1 MFGAGIVRFI
11 GRVLIVVLVI
21 LGVYLGYMYL
31 TTEGPPE
38 KFNHYREYVLGLV
51 AEELTED
58 VAGTEEKPSRLLL
71 AGDPKNRVLYVIKK
85 ALLES
90 GRIEV
95 LDPEFAEDAGQSVKD
110 WFFSAVRSF
119 VSPGEAEIAKKLA
132 EQSKAE
138 AILFVNVDAFEDASG
153 RTLLR
158 ISYEL
163 QHMKT
168 DVARKGSIERMLEK
182 SLFSLTYLR
191 LWMWSCSAW
200 VRVLIWFLVTV
211 FAPLVT
217 YKLAWAVMAA
227 QRNDYNAFLVAGYAV
242 VDTFLAWV
250 LLGFTLTGF
259 LASSLFVLA
268 LLGSATWSFLIL
280 DELDDMRP

>member
-1 MFGAGIVRFI
+1 VFGAGIVKFI
-11 GRVLIVVLVI
+11 GKALIVVLVI
-21 LGVYLGYMYL
+21 LGVYIGYRYL

-38 KFNHYREYVLGLV
+38 EFNHYREHVLGMAAGKL
-51 AEELTED
+51 ADE
-58 VAGTEEKPSRLLL
+58 VAGTKEKPNRLLL
-71 AGDPKNRVLYVIKK
+71 AGNPKNRVLYVIRKT
-85 ALLES
+85 LLES

-95 LDPEFAEDAGQSVKD
+95 LDPEFAEDAGQSIKD
-110 WFFSAVRSF
+110 WFFSAVRSL
-119 VSPGEAEIAKKLA
+119 VSPKEARIAKKLA
-132 EQSKAE
+132 EQSRAD
-138 AILFVNVDAFEDASG
+138 AMLFVNIGAFEDTSEL
-153 RTLLR
+153 TLLR

-163 QHMKT
+163 QQMKT
-168 DVARKGSIERMLEK
+168 DTVRRGTIEETLDK

-200 VRVLIWFLVTV
+200 VRVLIWFLVTL
-211 FAPLVT
+211 FAPMVT

-227 QRNDYNAFLVAGYAV
+227 RRNDYNAFLVAGYTV

-259 LASSLFVLA
+259 LASSVFALA